1 MGICICKLFS
11 LNSKSKSGLEK
22 NENNTILLV
31 CLMSSFSRLKQLI
44 PVGIIDKN
52 QIEQAKITHA

>member
-1 MGICICKLFS
+1 MGIYICKLFS
-11 LNSKSKSGLEK
+11 RNSKSKSGLEK

-44 PVGIIDKN
+44 HVGNIDKN
-52 QIEQAKITHA
+52 QIA